1 MKKYVEYGLISFVG
15 LNANTVLAEDNDNT
29 LKKRK
34 FGEPESVKLSNN
46 AVTTSLRLS
55 MSRVH
60 LPPEIW
66 ADVENLSN
74 TWSVLI
80 GAKLTPKEYTKAV
93 NSLKISDTSKKHIT
107 SSKEYKILTSLA
119 SENNLALAKKGDYEQ
134 LINNL
139 MAEGILDSNAESH
152 LTNKIENLITKNK
165 VIRATIEDGFN
176 TNQTL
181 NDVSQ
186 TDLEQL
192 VSVFS
197 ASRVEPRACSVAA
210 ACVAFIAVAVVTY
223 AGAAVNVAAALNVAV
238 QISVAVNVAVTIDG
252 CGVNCHEPYSVG
264 SLERSMRDQLS
275 LIEAFSKQSEIPM
288 LYSKAIV
295 DFKRKEARAVLQAV
309 INLGMVSI
317 TDEQQ
322 ETALRAL
329 DNIVLDSLGVVGEV
343 Q

>member
-1 MKKYVEYGLISFVG
+1 M
-15 LNANTVLAEDNDNT
+15 
-29 LKKRK
+29 
-34 FGEPESVKLSNN
+34 
-46 AVTTSLRLS
+46 
-55 MSRVH
+55 
-60 LPPEIW
+60 
-66 ADVENLSN
+66 
-74 TWSVLI
+74 LI

-93 NSLKISDTSKKHIT
+93 KSLKISDTSKKHIT

-192 VSVFS
+192 ISVFS
-197 ASRVEPRACSVAA
+197 ASRVEPRACS
-210 ACVAFIAVAVVTY
+210 
-223 AGAAVNVAAALNVAV
+223 VAAALNVAV

-275 LIEAFSKQSEIPM
+275 LIEAFSKQSETPM